1 MVFFMMLKRQSF
13 KNLWEYVGV
22 AELENYLF
30 ILGKVW
36 GFHHPTPKIIA
47 YKSRGELFLWDRAT
61 IFFLIRSILFLY
73 YEESLVHIIKFEFKT
88 IYSLC
93 QT

>member
-30 ILGKVW
+30 ILEKVW
-36 GFHHPTPKIIA
+36 GFHHPTPKVII
-47 YKSRGELFLWDRAT
+47 YFSGELRYLYWATHNWMCFLAYLKFMFFSPYA
-61 IFFLIRSILFLY
+61 IF
-73 YEESLVHIIKFEFKT
+73 
-88 IYSLC
+88 
-93 QT
+93 